1 MLSHTINHMRTE
13 VESLATDA
21 RSAVDRNLGLAFPLP
36 PSGTFEDLLGAIDK
50 AELAR
55 RRRKQK
61 RGH

>member
-1 MLSHTINHMRTE
+1 MLHNNNHRRFE
-13 VESLATDA
+13 VEPLVTND
-21 RSAVDRNLGLAFPLP
+21 RSAVGLNLGLAFPLP

-55 RRRKQK
+55 RRGKQK